1 MSVIVTFSGKVQ
13 EYSHAKETSVD
24 FDNLT
29 DVSGLLKVLV
39 TRFPEIDRIT
49 RHLFIS
55 VNGKLATRDHAV
67 CDGDEVNLFFRMG
80 GG

>member
-24 FDNLT
+24 IDNLT
-29 DVSGLLKVLV
+29 DVSGILRVLV
-39 TRFPEIDRIT
+39 TRFPEIERIT
-49 RHLFIS
+49 KHLFIS
-55 VNGKLATRDHAV
+55 VNGKLATRDQTV
-67 CDGDEVNLFFRMG
+67 CDHDEVTLFFRMG